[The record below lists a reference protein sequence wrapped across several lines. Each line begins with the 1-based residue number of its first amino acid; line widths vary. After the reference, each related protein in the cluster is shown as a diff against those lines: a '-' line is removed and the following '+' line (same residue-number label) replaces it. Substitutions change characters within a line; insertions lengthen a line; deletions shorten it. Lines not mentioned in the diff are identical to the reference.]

1 MAANPTRLGVV
12 IHRSATFSTPVR
24 HVPFSGHGQV
34 VAGWSQVYALAMR
47 LYRACESADV
57 ISLLEQRAP
66 QPLQETEIVA
76 QLGLDRV
83 ETRVVLRRLW
93 RARLLRCSAPGFWA
107 LAGPLHHQAERR
119 AG

>member
-1 MAANPTRLGVV
+1 VV
-12 IHRSATFSTPVR
+12 IRHGGTSSTPVR
-24 HVPFSGHGQV
+24 HVPFSGNGQLV
-34 VAGWSQVYALAMR
+34 DGQSRVYAVAMR

-57 ISLLEQRAP
+57 ISLLARRAP
-66 QPLQETEIVA
+66 SALREDEIVE

-107 LAGPLHHQAERR
+107 LSAPTHHEGEHQA
-119 AG
+119 G